1 MTDLPILMDPRWAAV
16 QARDVLADG
25 RFVYAVV
32 TTGIYCRPSCPARNA
47 NPENLRFYPDA
58 QQAEAAGFRPCLR
71 CHPQKPL
78 PENRGVKM
86 VRQACQIMAETE
98 PVPPLADLAA
108 QLGVS
113 GSYLQRVFKARTGL
127 SPKQWAMAQRDGALR
142 DLLAR
147 QGGTV
152 TEAIYEAGFNAPS
165 RFYERATEMLGMSP
179 QSYRAG
185 GKGADILFAV
195 AQSALGAVLVART
208 VKGISAIDLG
218 DDAQILI
225 DQFQDRFPNA
235 RLDGSDRDFQL
246 MVAQVIGMVEKPK
259 IGLDLPLDIQGTA
272 FQQRVWQALRQIPPG
287 ETATYSQIAGRLGV
301 PKAVRAVANA
311 CGANKLA
318 VAVPCHRVVR
328 LDGSVTGYRWG
339 IDRKRSLLQ
348 LEAEQAVL

>member
-1 MTDLPILMDPRWAAV
+1 MTDLPIWMDPRWAAV

-25 RFVYAVV
+25 QFVYAVV
-32 TTGIYCRPSCPARNA
+32 TTGIYCRPSCPARRA
-47 NPENLRFYPDA
+47 NPENLRFYADA

-71 CHPQKPL
+71 CHPQEPL

-98 PVPPLADLAA
+98 PVPALADLAA
-108 QLGVS
+108 QLEVS
-113 GSYLQRVFKARTGL
+113 GSYLQRIFKARTGL

-147 QGGTV
+147 QDGTV

-165 RFYERATEMLGMSP
+165 RFYERATGMLGMSP

-218 DDAQILI
+218 DDAQTLI
-225 DQFQDRFPNA
+225 NQFQDRFPNA

-272 FQQRVWQALRQIPPG
+272 FQQRVWQTLRQIPPG
-287 ETATYSQIAGRLGV
+287 ETATYSQIASRLGV